1 MQALLEL
8 LFTSTWW
15 RYDPED
21 RSLFSVSYR
30 TFNLIEGAVWI
41 AFGVLVLRR
50 FLKYRRSRTELWYAA
65 AFFLFGLTDFREAYA
80 MQSWLLCV
88 KLGVLIALLWLRS
101 IVMRRHFPESKV
113 Y

>member
-1 MQALLEL
+1 MQSILEL

-15 RYDPED
+15 KYDPED

-30 TFNLIEGAVWI
+30 TFNLIEGTVWI

-50 FLKYRRSRTELWYAA
+50 FLKHRRSRTELCYAA
-65 AFFLFGLTDFREAYA
+65 AFVLFGLTDFREGYA
-80 MQSWLLCV
+80 MQSWLLWV
-88 KLGVLIALLWLRS
+88 KLVILVALLWLRK
-101 IVMRRHFPESKV
+101 IVIRRYYPECKV